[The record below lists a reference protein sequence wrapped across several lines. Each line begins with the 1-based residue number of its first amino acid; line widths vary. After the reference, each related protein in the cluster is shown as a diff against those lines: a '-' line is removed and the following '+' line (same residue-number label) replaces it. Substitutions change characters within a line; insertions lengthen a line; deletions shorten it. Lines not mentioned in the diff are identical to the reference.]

1 MNKWIR
7 VIGMMALLAL
17 LLTGCSMPTLDDLY
31 CLPKRSNSESN
42 LQEVID
48 ESMDGLQYSAPISGA
63 NQQTVQAADLDG
75 DGKDEYILFA
85 KDHTEKPL
93 KILIFSEIAAG
104 YVLMD
109 TIEGNGLA
117 FDFVEYAN
125 LDDRPGLEI
134 IVGRQVSDQL
144 VRNVSVYRFA
154 SGFARQ
160 LMSTAYSRVLTAD
173 FDENGKNDL
182 FVIYPGQA
190 EDSPAAATM
199 YSFRDDQM
207 LRCAEVALSMPIDN
221 LKRVQLSK
229 LSDGTTAVFASMS
242 TESKSIITDVFVAQD
257 GQIQTVIAGH
267 ETETLRNYY
276 IYPEDIDANGSV
288 DLPVLLPIDMGHDGV
303 AQCLIQWYTFDA
315 SANMQHSLTTYHN
328 HQDGWYIRLNFEW
341 EDNLKLVQTEDEF
354 AFSLWDETEK
364 TAVPF
369 FSILILT
376 GPDREAQAKED
387 GRYLLYKGETEVYVM
402 TFHAEISEEESKSL
416 LNSFRLIRMDW
427 NNEEIREEENEKGPD
442 S

>member
-1 MNKWIR
+1 M
-7 VIGMMALLAL
+7 
-17 LLTGCSMPTLDDLY
+17 
-31 CLPKRSNSESN
+31 
-42 LQEVID
+42 
-48 ESMDGLQYSAPISGA
+48 
-63 NQQTVQAADLDG
+63 
-75 DGKDEYILFA
+75 
-85 KDHTEKPL
+85 
-93 KILIFSEIAAG
+93 
-104 YVLMD
+104 
-109 TIEGNGLA
+109 A

-144 VRNVSVYRFA
+144 VRNVSVYRFT

-288 DLPVLLPIDMGHDGV
+288 DLPALLPIDIGHDGV